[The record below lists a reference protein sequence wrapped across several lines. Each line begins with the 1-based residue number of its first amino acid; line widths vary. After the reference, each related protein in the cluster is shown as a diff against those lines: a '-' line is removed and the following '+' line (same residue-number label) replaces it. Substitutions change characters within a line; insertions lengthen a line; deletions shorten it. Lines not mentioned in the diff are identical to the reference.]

1 MFVCVIPVAASF
13 VSAPEIGVSNLDF
26 ERRIEIDCRRADVDA
41 RTVPGVISTDTPVD
55 RIDGRGYPYQ
65 EILSHNRSAID
76 LSRAPLPLIES
87 HDNSVVNIGVVENL
101 RSDGSKLRGTIRFG
115 RTKRAKEI
123 FRDVQDR
130 ILRYLSV
137 GYAVNEIDDPL
148 GDVRTAIKWTPY
160 EASIVAAPADPNA
173 QFFRSKQKMNTENQS
188 ESPTSSRHQRTKQRK
203 AEIAERERIQYIT
216 ETGERWDRQELAK
229 RHIDAGSTIEQF
241 GAELLDTL
249 PGAQPSPQIWSPS
262 SYESTLVGR
271 RQDSIIPGISTSEL
285 ADYSLVRAIRATTDP
300 KAVRDAGFE
309 IEVSRALSRH
319 LRRSTQGLLI
329 PLQALSKRVVQKG
342 SSGANLIPED
352 YLASEFVD
360 VLRAKSAV
368 MSQNVRIL
376 ADLQGDVVIPR
387 KTASASVGW
396 IAGDGA
402 DSLTPS
408 DPTFDQVTLSPKT
421 VGGLTTISHRMLHQS
436 SPGIEQLV
444 REDLAATIAT
454 EIDSAAIGAD
464 GTGNQPTGILN
475 TSGVTALTYPNA
487 TLPGF
492 TDVVALESN
501 LDADNAAQ
509 GSLSYILTP
518 SLKGTLKT
526 TDKGTDTGQFVYEQS
541 VEGGRMNG
549 YPALAS
555 SSVPAGHVLFA
566 NWQDFLV
573 GMWGVLEILSDP
585 YGTNFASGSVSVRAL
600 LDIDFGV
607 RHPESFSELHE
618 AP

>member
-1 MFVCVIPVAASF
+1 MFECVIPVAAF
-13 VSAPEIGVSNLDF
+13 VVLAPEIGVKDLDF
-26 ERRIEIDCRRADVDA
+26 QRRIEIDCKRADADA
-41 RTVPGVISTDTPVD
+41 RSVPGVISTDTPVD
-55 RIDGRGYPYQ
+55 RIDERGYPYQ
-65 EILSHNRSAID
+65 EILSHDRSSID

-101 RSDGSKLRGTIRFG
+101 KSDGSKLRGTIRFG

-137 GYAVNEIDDPL
+137 GYAVDELDDPL
-148 GDVRTAIKWTPY
+148 ADVRTATKWTPY

-173 QFFRSKQKMNTENQS
+173 QFFRSSQKMSTEN
-188 ESPTSSRHQRTKQRK
+188 ETKSPTTSRRKRAKQRK
-203 AEIAERERIQYIT
+203 AEIAERERIQCIT
-216 ETGERWDRQELAK
+216 EAGK
-229 RHIDAGSTIEQF
+229 RHDREDLAEKHIRAGSTFEQF
-241 GAELLDTL
+241 GAEVLDSL
-249 PGAQPSPQIWSPS
+249 PGAQPSPRIWSPNTYDS
-262 SYESTLVGR
+262 AIWGR
-271 RQDSIIPGISTSEL
+271 KQDSSVPGIGRSEL
-285 ADYSLVRAIRATTDP
+285 EGYSLVKAIRATTDP
-300 KAVRDAGFE
+300 KAVREAGFE
-309 IEVSRALSRH
+309 IEVSQALSRH

-329 PLQALSKRVVQKG
+329 PLEALSTRIVQKG
-342 SSGANLIPED
+342 GSGSNLIPEEF
-352 YLASEFVD
+352 LASEFID

-376 ADLQGDVVIPR
+376 SGLQGDVVIPR

-454 EIDSAAIGAD
+454 EIDSAAINAD
-464 GTGNQPTGILN
+464 GTGNQPVGILN
-475 TSGVTALTYPNA
+475 TSGITALTYPNA

-492 TDVVALESN
+492 TDIVALESN

-518 SLKGTLKT
+518 SLKGSLKT
-526 TDKGTDTGQFVYEQS
+526 TDKGTDTGQYVFEQ
-541 VEGGRMNG
+541 VADGGRMNG

-555 SSVPAGHVLFA
+555 SSVPAGHILFA

-585 YGTNFASGSVSVRAL
+585 YGSNFASGSVSVRAL

-607 RHPESFSELHE
+607 RHPESFAELHE